1 MALPAHAFRIGL
13 QVDVSRTRLGTRHCV
28 CENYNSDGDD
38 CDDNG
43 GGIYNTFFSFRGIVI
58 SIFCTTML
66 QKGRMHP
73 IQKRMGNSDL
83 LSQMVVNKLKWVCC
97 KPIGLR
103 TLQAQIRTC

>member
-43 GGIYNTFFSFRGIVI
+43 GGIYNTCFSFRGTVI
-58 SIFCTTML
+58 SRFCPHCF
-66 QKGRMHP
+66 KKAGAIP
-73 IQKRMGNSDL
+73 SKNAWGIQICYRKWL
-83 LSQMVVNKLKWVCC
+83 LIS
-97 KPIGLR
+97 
-103 TLQAQIRTC
+103 